1 MRFGHFFYPMK
12 FDDSHDDVAIQECLD
27 EAVLVEELGYDAIWF
42 AEHYFTGECVYGD
55 PLVFASAVAVKT
67 SRVLLGFGIIEL
79 PLHNPVRVAM
89 QTALLDNL
97 SQGRLVVGTAK
108 GSNYNAFEYV
118 GFGSDPALGAAQM
131 EEAEA
136 LMVTAWTQDDV
147 DFRGE
152 HYRVAFPS
160 VRPRPYQKPHPP
172 LARACINRESI
183 MEMARIGRPILLRG
197 RSTTSTAADIALYRN
212 TMAEA
217 GFDEESIERN
227 LEQIWI
233 WREIHLA
240 ETDDQAMNEFLPA
253 NLEAYSTIQGY
264 RERWNPKEFP
274 MSHQPPPIQKDAYGE
289 RPNPDVPE
297 NLVGSPRRVAE
308 QLDEMRSLGIRNLM
322 LTNRGL
328 MSAEATRRSL
338 KLCAEQVM
346 PKFRDG

>member
-1 MRFGHFFYPMK
+1 
-12 FDDSHDDVAIQECLD
+12 
-27 EAVLVEELGYDAIWF
+27 
-42 AEHYFTGECVYGD
+42 
-55 PLVFASAVAVKT
+55 
-67 SRVLLGFGIIEL
+67 
-79 PLHNPVRVAM
+79 
-89 QTALLDNL
+89 
-97 SQGRLVVGTAK
+97 
-108 GSNYNAFEYV
+108 
-118 GFGSDPALGAAQM
+118 
-131 EEAEA
+131 
-136 LMVTAWTQDDV
+136 
-147 DFRGE
+147 
-152 HYRVAFPS
+152 
-160 VRPRPYQKPHPP
+160 
-172 LARACINRESI
+172 

-197 RSTTSTAADIALYRN
+197 RSTTSTAADIALYRD

-253 NLEAYSTIQGY
+253 NLEAYSIIQGY

-289 RPNPDVPE
+289 RPNPDGPE

-338 KLCAEQVM
+338 QLFADQVM
-346 PKFRDG
+346 PKFRNV

>member
-12 FDDSHDDVAIQECLD
+12 FDDSRDDVEIQECLD

-55 PLVFASAVAVKT
+55 PLVFAGAVAVKT

-97 SQGRLVVGTAK
+97 SHGRLVVGTAK
-108 GSNYNAFEYV
+108 GSNYNAFEYT
-118 GFGSDPALGAAQM
+118 GFGTDPALGAAQM
-131 EEAEA
+131 EEAEE

-147 DFRGE
+147 HFQGE
-152 HYRVAFPS
+152 HYQVAFPS

-183 MEMARIGRPILLRG
+183 IEMARIGRPILLRG
-197 RSTTSTAADIALYRN
+197 RSINSTAADIALYRD

-217 GFDEESIERN
+217 GFDEDAIESN
-227 LEQIWI
+227 LEQIWV
-233 WREIHLA
+233 WREIHVA
-240 ETDDQAMNEFLPA
+240 ETDAQAMDEFLPA
-253 NLEAYSTIQGY
+253 NLAAYTTIQGY

-274 MSHQPPPIQKDAYGE
+274 MSYQPPPIQKDSYGE
-289 RPNPDVPE
+289 RPDPDAPE

-308 QLDEMRSLGIRNLM
+308 QLDEMRRLGIRNLM

-328 MSAEATRRSL
+328 MSAEATHRSI
-338 KLCAEQVM
+338 KLLAEHVM
-346 PKFRDG
+346 PKFRNA